1 MQKHMKLSEAIERFR
16 NREIKAKDAF
26 EIRPIAKG
34 EAYGFVAKYHYLGT
48 AKFMSMYQYG
58 MFLKG
63 TDMLLGVA
71 TFAPPQGPSS
81 LKGWFGITDNSATYV
96 QELTRLCLLP
106 ELNGSNATS
115 FLLSN
120 SMKRLKALG
129 VKAVVTLADSARHVG
144 SIYQNCN
151 FKYYGLT
158 DEKTD
163 MYSLE
168 GTNVRGKSSNFH
180 GVWLPRTRKH
190 RYAYVLDPALKV
202 LYKEEPRPSKGD
214 LAGKPPCCGGSL
226 VVHDDRY
233 DEWFT
238 CPKCTSKFIQLT
250 EEEAQ
255 DVLKNHN
262 GDREYVEALISRKQ
276 DSDWIW

>member
-1 MQKHMKLSEAIERFR
+1 MKAFRWKNSPRKGNRRIPSLLQKHMKLSEAIESFR

-26 EIRPIAKG
+26 DIRPIAKG
-34 EAYGFVAKYHYLGT
+34 EAYGFVAKYYYLGT

-129 VKAVVTLADSARHVG
+129 
-144 SIYQNCN
+144 
-151 FKYYGLT
+151 
-158 DEKTD
+158 
-163 MYSLE
+163 
-168 GTNVRGKSSNFH
+168 
-180 GVWLPRTRKH
+180 
-190 RYAYVLDPALKV
+190 
-202 LYKEEPRPSKGD
+202 
-214 LAGKPPCCGGSL
+214 GKPSCCGGSL

-238 CPKCTSKFIQLT
+238 CPKCTSKFVQLT

-255 DVLKNHN
+255 DILKNHN
-262 GDREYVEALISRKQ
+262 GDRNYVEGIIGRK
-276 DSDWIW
+276 SAEGWLW

>member
-1 MQKHMKLSEAIERFR
+1 MKLNDAIEGFKSRT
-16 NREIKAKDAF
+16 IKAKDAF
-26 EIRPIAKG
+26 DLREVDKNM
-34 EAYGFVAKYHYLGT
+34 AYGFVAMYHYLGT

-58 MFLKG
+58 IFLKG

-71 TFAPPQGPSS
+71 TFSPPQGPFS
-81 LKGWFGITDNSATYV
+81 LKGWFGITDNSVTYI

-129 VKAVVTLADSARHVG
+129 VKAVVTLADSTRHVG

-151 FKYYGLT
+151 FKYYGMT
-158 DEKTD
+158 EKAMD

-168 GTNVRGKSSNFH
+168 GKNVRGKSSNFH
-180 GVWLPRTRKH
+180 GVYLPRNRKH
-190 RYAYVLDPALKV
+190 RYAYVLDPTLKV
-202 LYKEEPRPSKGD
+202 LYKEEPRPSKDD
-214 LAGKPPCCGGSL
+214 LTGKPSCCGGSL

-255 DVLKNHN
+255 DVLKNHS
-262 GDREYVEALISRKQ
+262 GDHEYVEALIAKKQ

>member
-1 MQKHMKLSEAIERFR
+1 MKLNDAIDGFKSRTL
-16 NREIKAKDAF
+16 KAKDAF
-26 EIRPIAKG
+26 DLREVDKNR
-34 EAYGFVAKYHYLGT
+34 AYGFVAKYHYLGT

-58 MFLKG
+58 IFLKG

-71 TFAPPQGPSS
+71 TFSPPQGPFS
-81 LKGWFGITDNSATYV
+81 LKGWFGITDNSVTYI

-151 FKYYGLT
+151 FRYYGLT
-158 DEKTD
+158 DPKQD
-163 MYSLE
+163 MYSTL
-168 GTNVRGKSSNFH
+168 GTNVRGRSSLLH

-190 RYAYVLDPALKV
+190 RYAYVMDPTLKV
-202 LYKEEPRPSKGD
+202 LYKEEPRPSKAD
-214 LAGKPPCCGGSL
+214 LAGKPSCCGGSL

-262 GDREYVEALISRKQ
+262 GDSEYVEALISKKQ